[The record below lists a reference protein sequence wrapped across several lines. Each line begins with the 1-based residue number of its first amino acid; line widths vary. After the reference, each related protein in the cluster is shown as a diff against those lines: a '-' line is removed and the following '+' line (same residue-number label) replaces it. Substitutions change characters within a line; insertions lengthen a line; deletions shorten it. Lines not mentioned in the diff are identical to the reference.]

1 MDPIPGAGR
10 SEVNGAGGMALS
22 EHERKI
28 LDEIERQFKKE
39 GPEITDEISD
49 YAAFSHRW
57 IRFSVLGTVVG
68 AALLCTFFF
77 SEMLALVGFGLTV
90 VSVSALVTIIR
101 RERRRAAGRDGL
113 KFDPRFIRRF
123 FHS

>member
-1 MDPIPGAGR
+1 
-10 SEVNGAGGMALS
+10 MALS

-49 YAAFSHRW
+49 YASFSHRW

-68 AALLCTFFF
+68 VILLCTFLF
-77 SEMLALVGFGLTV
+77 SVQLALIGFGLTV
-90 VSVSALVTIIR
+90 VSVSALVTIHR

>member
-1 MDPIPGAGR
+1 
-10 SEVNGAGGMALS
+10 MALS

-57 IRFSVLGTVVG
+57 IRFSVLGIVAGV
-68 AALLCTFFF
+68 ALLCTYFGSFFF
-77 SEMLALVGFGLTV
+77 SQVLALFGFGLTV

>member
-1 MDPIPGAGR
+1 MGAAAR
-10 SEVNGAGGMALS
+10 RDKRNDGAAGMALS

-57 IRFSVLGTVVG
+57 IRFSVLGTVAGVL
-68 AALLCTFFF
+68 LLCTYFF
-77 SEMLALVGFGLTV
+77 SRELALLGFGLTV
-90 VSVSALVTIIR
+90 VSVSALVSIIR
-101 RERRRAAGRDGL
+101 RERYRAAGRDGL